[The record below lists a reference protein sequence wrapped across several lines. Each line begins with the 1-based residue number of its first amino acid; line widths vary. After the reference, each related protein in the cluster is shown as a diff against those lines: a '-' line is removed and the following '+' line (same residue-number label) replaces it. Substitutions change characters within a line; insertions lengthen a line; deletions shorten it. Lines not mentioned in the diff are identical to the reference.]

1 MMFYFFQASYK
12 GSRLKREEYI
22 SDETVVKRANAAVQ
36 IELEKNK
43 ALDIPIVVYDRETQI
58 IYQEE
63 SDGTRIEVGRRMR
76 KGRYSERVG
85 EKA

>member
-1 MMFYFFQASYK
+1 MLRSVIRK
-12 GSRLKREEYI
+12 GQDMKREEYI
-22 SDETVVKRANAAVQ
+22 SDEAVVRRANAAVR

-43 ALDIPIVVYDRETQI
+43 ALDVPIIIYDRKTQI

-63 SDGTRIEVGRRMR
+63 SDGTRKEICRKMR
-76 KGRYSERVG
+76 KGRYSERIA